1 MEEKLFE
8 LYNECINELKGIGIN
23 IENNDKIGKVDIKLS
38 NRKAKRYGCC
48 RQEDPDK
55 NFKIVEKRG
64 YKRIIK
70 YEKFNRH
77 HIEIS
82 NWVMQL
88 NDEIIKNTIMHE
100 IIHCFPYCNNH
111 GTNFKRYATYINEK
125 LGYNITRTGNVKE
138 DYEKSNIEFKVKEPE
153 YKYKIICTRC
163 GQEIYR
169 KRFSSKLIKK
179 YRCGKCGGKLELL

>member
-1 MEEKLFE
+1 MEDKLYKLFDECVSE
-8 LYNECINELKGIGIN
+8 LNKIGIN
-23 IENNDKIGKVDIKLS
+23 LENNKVGNIDIKLS
-38 NRKAKRYGCC
+38 KRSTKRYGCC
-48 RQEDPDK
+48 KQEEPDK
-55 NFKIVEKRG
+55 NYKIIEKRG
-64 YKRIIK
+64 YRRIIK
-70 YEKFNRH
+70 YEKFNKH

-111 GTNFKRYATYINEK
+111 GTNFKKYATYINEK

-138 DYEKSNIEFKVKEPE
+138 DYEKSNIEFKSKELE
-153 YKYKIICTRC
+153 YKYKIICTKC

-169 KRFSSKLIKK
+169 KRFNSKLIKR
-179 YRCGKCGGKLELL
+179 YRCKKCGGKLQLD